1 MRLAMDTPGCT
12 SVAAP
17 TYLNATGNEPYSSD
31 WGGGW
36 QHAQRIAGRHV
47 PRVWK
52 RVENEVYAT
61 LVPVQQDDEI
71 RREEALQAQY

>member
-1 MRLAMDTPGCT
+1 
-12 SVAAP
+12 VI
-17 TYLNATGNEPYSSD
+17 
-31 WGGGW
+31 GGR
-36 QHAQRIAGRHV
+36 QHAQRIARRHV